1 MTDLKMSRF
10 NHIVA
15 FLSKLAIIC
24 NACFIF
30 SLMVML
36 VPNINFPVA
45 FSNFAA
51 VLGLEMAPVVSVF
64 FGIALLFMWRKKKVI
79 ELPNWQTIINL
90 LMLLFQLVFII
101 V

>member
-1 MTDLKMSRF
+1 
-10 NHIVA
+10 
-15 FLSKLAIIC
+15 
-24 NACFIF
+24 
-30 SLMVML
+30 ML

-45 FSNFAA
+45 FSNFVA

-64 FGIALLFMWRKKKVI
+64 FGIALLFMWCKKKVI

-90 LMLLFQLVFII
+90 LMLLFQLVYII

>member
-1 MTDLKMSRF
+1 MSRF
-10 NHIVA
+10 KPYLA

-24 NACFIF
+24 NGCFVF

-45 FSNFAA
+45 FSNFVA
-51 VLGLEMAPVVSVF
+51 VLGLEMAPVVSVL
-64 FGIALLFMWRKKKVI
+64 FGVALLFMWGKKQAI
-79 ELPNWQTIINL
+79 ELPNWQTITNL
-90 LMLLFQLVFII
+90 LMLLFQLVFIF